1 MKTVLAVTNVSKI
14 FKMDGLTFPA
24 LKRVSFTIK
33 DGEFVAIM
41 GPSGSGKSTLMYI
54 IGCLDK
60 PSDGKVTVDGVDV
73 TKATETQLAKIRN
86 QKIGFVFQQYNLLGR
101 TSALAN
107 VELPLI
113 YSAMETSQRKQ
124 QAKAML
130 EQVGL
135 KDKLNNFPSQLS
147 GGQQQR
153 VAIARAIVTNPTII
167 LADEPTGNLDTV
179 SGKTIMEL
187 FDKFNRQGKTI
198 ILVTHEESVAKHASR
213 KITIVDG
220 VVKETNSMSFRT

>member
-153 VAIARAIVTNPTII
+153 VAIARALVNHPAIV
-167 LADEPTGNLDTV
+167 LADEPTGNLDR
-179 SGKTIMEL
+179 KTGLEILQL
-187 FDKFNRQGKTI
+187 FKTLNKQGQTI
-198 ILVTHEESVAKHASR
+198 VIVTHDANIAKTAKR
-213 KITIVDG
+213 ILRIIDGKIVSDKK
-220 VVKETNSMSFRT
+220 VR